1 MNKRTL
7 IGASIVAGVA
17 LLIYFNFFYKSTFE
31 FAGTVEATKIDL
43 PSRISTTVKT
53 IKFDEGDIVKKDQLL
68 IELSCEDIEIANK
81 LASDNFARAVQLKK
95 TGSISKEVFDS
106 SKNKKD
112 ESDLK
117 LNWCQIRSPTDGTI
131 LTKYIEPS
139 EWVNPGSRLLTI
151 ADLKTVWTYFYV
163 PQTSIPFLRVGTRVN
178 LKSNENGKTYSG
190 SIIKINEEA
199 EFTPKNVQTQSE
211 RTRLIFGVKVRL
223 ENEAGELKP
232 GMTLVTDLNLK
243 D

>member
-1 MNKRTL
+1 MNKRAL
-7 IGASIVAGVA
+7 IGVAVVAGAA
-17 LLIYFNFFYKSTFE
+17 LLVYFNFFHKSTFE

-43 PSRISTTVKT
+43 PSRLSTTVKD
-53 IKFDEGDIVKKDQLL
+53 IKISEGDIVKKDQLI
-68 IELSCEDIEIANK
+68 IELSCEDIEISNK
-81 LASDNFARAVQLKK
+81 LVTENFDRAIQLKK

-117 LNWCQIRSPTDGTI
+117 LKWCQIHSPTEGTI

-163 PQTSIPFLRVGTRVN
+163 PQTSIPSLKIGTKISAKN
-178 LKSNENGKTYSG
+178 NENGKTYSG
-190 SIIKINEEA
+190 VIVKINEEA

-211 RTRLIFGVKVRL
+211 RTRLIYGVKVRL
-223 ENEAGELKP
+223 ENESGELKP